1 MLMTIGTP
9 HHGEVKLNLTV
20 LSRRIAS
27 DGVIVLDL
35 GSPDGSDLPEWKA
48 GSHIDLELPNGLIRQ
63 YSLCGSPSDRGR
75 WTIGVLREPESRG
88 GSAFIHDIL
97 REGVSVK
104 IVGPRNHFSLEPS
117 RNYIFI
123 AGGIGITPIIPMIEA
138 AEAAGANWKL
148 AYGGRTRAS
157 MAFLDKLSAYGDRVC
172 VQPFDEVGHIDL
184 ASWLDQPATDT
195 LVYTCGPEPL
205 LNAVE
210 AKCERWP
217 HGSLHLER
225 FSAKPLEAPIYD
237 GPFEIEAARS
247 GQVFTVLP
255 DQSIME
261 VLEEAGFDVLC
272 SCREGVC
279 GSCETGLLSGL
290 ADHRD
295 SVLSDDEKERND
307 RLMVCISRSRNGE
320 RLVLDI

>member
-1 MLMTIGTP
+1 MTIGTP
-9 HHGEVKLNLTV
+9 HHGESRLNLTV

-35 GSPDGSDLPEWKA
+35 GLTDGGDLPEWTA
-48 GSHIDLELPNGLIRQ
+48 GSHIDVELPNGLIRQ
-63 YSLCGSPSDRGR
+63 YSLCGSPSDRAR

-88 GSAFIHDIL
+88 GSAFVHDIL
-97 REGVSVK
+97 REGVGVK
-104 IVGPRNHFSLEPS
+104 LVGPRNHFSLQPS
-117 RNYIFI
+117 RNYIFV

-138 AEAAGANWKL
+138 AEAAGANWTL

-157 MAFLDKLSAYGDRVC
+157 MAFLDELSVYGDRVKI
-172 VQPFDEVGHIDL
+172 QPFEEVGHIDL
-184 ASWLDQPATDT
+184 ASLLDQPTADT
-195 LVYTCGPEPL
+195 LVYACGPEPL
-205 LNAVE
+205 LLAVE
-210 AKCERWP
+210 QKCEHWP

-225 FSAKPLEAPIYD
+225 ISAKPLEAPTYY
-237 GPFEIEAARS
+237 GPFEVEAMRS

-279 GSCETGLLSGL
+279 GSCETGLLSGR

-307 RLMVCISRSRNGE
+307 RLMVCISRSRTGE